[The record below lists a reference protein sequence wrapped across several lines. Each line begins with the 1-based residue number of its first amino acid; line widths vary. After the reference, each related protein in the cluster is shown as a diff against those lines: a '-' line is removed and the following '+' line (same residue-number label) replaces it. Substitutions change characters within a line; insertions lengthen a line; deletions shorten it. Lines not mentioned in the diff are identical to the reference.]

1 MQRVSA
7 LLAALVLVLGLVALV
22 PGQTDAQEGTV
33 CTGPS
38 LDEISECFRTCA
50 NLFTDPEAQAS
61 CVNACGRI
69 NGAS

>member
-7 LLAALVLVLGLVALV
+7 LLATLVLVLGLIALTS
-22 PGQTDAQEGTV
+22 GQTDAQGPI
-33 CTGPS
+33 CSGPS

-50 NLFTDPEAQAS
+50 NLFDDPEAQAS

-69 NGAS
+69 NGAG